1 MITGGCYCVP
11 SLKFVLYHPASYL
24 GLERLWIYVYMHVC
38 VCVCVLMLCQK
49 RDYSVKQ
56 SSIQHVISREKTCQI
71 LTTQLGCKILE
82 YNPLINC
89 KPMTENINMGLQPSI
104 LLSYF
109 SVKQKDVDFLFSIVF
124 QVLIDEILGDILI

>member
-1 MITGGCYCVP
+1 MITGGYYHVP
-11 SLKFVLYHPASYL
+11 SLKSVLYHTASYL
-24 GLERLWIYVYMHVC
+24 RLERLWICVCVC

-56 SSIQHVISREKTCQI
+56 SSRQHIISRGKTCQI
-71 LTTQLGCKILE
+71 LTTQLGLKILE

-89 KPMTENINMGLQPSI
+89 KLMTENINVGLQPSI

-109 SVKQKDVDFLFSIVF
+109 SVKQKDMDFLFSIVF
-124 QVLIDEILGDILI
+124 QVLID

>member
-1 MITGGCYCVP
+1 MSYCLIFEIRKVMD
-11 SLKFVLYHPASYL
+11 LC
-24 GLERLWIYVYMHVC
+24 IYAC
-38 VCVCVLMLCQK
+38 ACVCVLMLCQK

-56 SSIQHVISREKTCQI
+56 SSIQHAISIGKTCQI
-71 LTTQLGCKILE
+71 LTTQPGFKIFE

-89 KPMTENINMGLQPSI
+89 KLTTENINVGLQPSI